1 MQAKAN
7 AFTQIFYSLRGR
19 RLKGKGKGVLGARGV
34 LLGIT
39 LAALQSSALPSQL
52 MAGYQVT
59 EKVLCE
65 ICRTV
70 MCIKR
75 KACVIEEKDEFRAV
89 KYNK

>member
-1 MQAKAN
+1 
-7 AFTQIFYSLRGR
+7 
-19 RLKGKGKGVLGARGV
+19 
-34 LLGIT
+34 
-39 LAALQSSALPSQL
+39 

-75 KACVIEEKDEFRAV
+75 KACVIEEKDEFRATNII
-89 KYNK
+89 NKAE